1 METGTR
7 LQGCA
12 DTSGLAW
19 PVSPVLAPSEGSAPP
34 CLFPAVLRL
43 LRGWRPASARHLP
56 RTPGPGARASQLLP
70 ALAQAHHGAGL
81 LGRALRGAGDAQ
93 PDAPRGSRCSRT
105 DHGWPCC
112 RFPGVAPA
120 LGPPPLPGE
129 PWGRWYVPSSSLS
142 GRLAAGGGQRVQ
154 SQDHFPHARP
164 SEHPGMLCART
175 VTSDP
180 CSPHPSPDRASREAY
195 EGISPPRPPPASFPA
210 GKTPALPLG
219 LPHPEA
225 LSPAP
230 CPGPCGRQHLEPT
243 GAIDLR
249 GAGQADCAVAI
260 GRPLGEVLTLQVLE
274 SSLNCSA
281 GRSRHQSSCRE
292 VGGSGPNSAV
302 RPRGSAA
309 NLDRS
314 RPHCPPLAGEML
326 LLWGRLTWRKVCRK
340 LSGLAFTSKANTLVV
355 TQRRVR
361 PGGGGGVVLRFSS
374 RPAPGAFHR
383 GGQVPEPP
391 PPRGCWA
398 VLLPA
403 GWWARTPPLPTCGGR
418 GQSARGFSLSL
429 SM

>member
-12 DTSGLAW
+12 ETSGHAW

-129 PWGRWYVPSSSLS
+129 PWGARYVPSSSLS

-195 EGISPPRPPPASFPA
+195 KGISPRPPTPVPLQPPSQQ
-210 GKTPALPLG
+210 GKPQ
-219 LPHPEA
+219 
-225 LSPAP
+225 P
-230 CPGPCGRQHLEPT
+230 CPWGCPT
-243 GAIDLR
+243 RKL
-249 GAGQADCAVAI
+249 C
-260 GRPLGEVLTLQVLE
+260 
-274 SSLNCSA
+274 
-281 GRSRHQSSCRE
+281 
-292 VGGSGPNSAV
+292 
-302 RPRGSAA
+302 
-309 NLDRS
+309 
-314 RPHCPPLAGEML
+314 L
-326 LLWGRLTWRKVCRK
+326 LLPVQVPVAGSTSSQQEPSTCEAPGRRTAPWPSGGPWGRC
-340 LSGLAFTSKANTLVV
+340 
-355 TQRRVR
+355 
-361 PGGGGGVVLRFSS
+361 
-374 RPAPGAFHR
+374 
-383 GGQVPEPP
+383 
-391 PPRGCWA
+391 
-398 VLLPA
+398 
-403 GWWARTPPLPTCGGR
+403 
-418 GQSARGFSLSL
+418 
-429 SM
+429 